1 LSFGLLLLLSCRLFL
16 RLGSLPGVTGA
27 LVLATAVWA
36 VVVVGLLLF
45 RFSMGGLSL
54 SWRLARFSPF
64 GAGLLT
70 VGALG
75 CVGVMFTL
83 GAVVE
88 ELASQARA
96 LPASRLDFTCH
107 ASSMEC
113 TRRFFLTAN
122 GGQTPALPEARQ
134 APALAAGVSTA
145 SWSYPEASSGGGS
158 LDSESARSRRL
169 RDCLDSQYKNRDM
182 LERAW
187 RIVVA
192 RVGEADAADIVHTVL
207 ISVCLNSETYID
219 FERFFL
225 RSIDNG
231 VNSWLRRPGN
241 ARTCSIELA
250 PEPVCELDPDDAYVR
265 GETQLVVRDVLCS
278 LGEADRQV
286 LVMRY
291 FDELD
296 EQEIARQLGIGYDAA
311 RKRLQR
317 ARERFMAEFRQR
329 CQ

>member
-1 LSFGLLLLLSCRLFL
+1 
-16 RLGSLPGVTGA
+16 
-27 LVLATAVWA
+27 
-36 VVVVGLLLF
+36 LF

-96 LPASRLDFTCH
+96 LPAPRLDFTCP
-107 ASSMEC
+107 ASAMEC
-113 TRRFFLTAN
+113 SRRFFLRAN
-122 GGQTPALPEARQ
+122 DGQPPALSEERR

-169 RDCLDSQYKNRDM
+169 RECLDSQYKNRDM

-187 RIVVA
+187 RIAEA
-192 RVGEADAADIVHTVL
+192 RVGEADAADIVHAVL
-207 ISVCLNSETYID
+207 MSVCLHSGEYIN

-225 RSIDNG
+225 RSIENG
-231 VNSWLRRPGN
+231 ANSWLRRPGN

-250 PEPVCELDPDDAYVR
+250 PEPVCEIDPDDAYVS
-265 GETQLVVRDVLCS
+265 GETQRVVRQVLCS
-278 LGEADRQV
+278 LSEADRQV
-286 LVMRY
+286 LYLRY

-311 RKRLQR
+311 RKRLER
-317 ARERFMAEFRQR
+317 ARDRFAAQFRQR